1 MDAGTNL
8 DLGRLLDWLDGQLP
22 TTEATAVSAAVERA
36 VQAGDED
43 FKRTLAWL
51 RAFLSTSQ
59 LIPLQSPSADTL
71 NNLRRMFEEGWS
83 SKNRK
88 FAVTRH
94 IAVLANEQNQ
104 SLQRVGMRSVV
115 QADLA
120 NNRQIIYT
128 TELADVAVNI
138 VKHNHDVALQGQ
150 IFPNST
156 MSSADLTVQLLNQN
170 GNVGITGTTPQG
182 YFIFANLSPDVYQV
196 IISADQFEIET
207 GPIMISL

>member
-8 DLGRLLDWLDGQLP
+8 DLGRLLDWLDGQL
-22 TTEATAVSAAVERA
+22 SAAEAAAMAAAVDNA

-43 FKRTLAWL
+43 LKHTLAWV

-71 NNLRRMFEEGWS
+71 NNLRRMFEEGLS
-83 SKNRK
+83 NANRK
-88 FAVTRH
+88 IAVTRH
-94 IAVLANEQNQ
+94 IAVLVNDQHQ
-104 SLQRVGMRSVV
+104 HLQRAGMRSAV

-128 TELADVAVNI
+128 TELADVAVNVI
-138 VKHNHDVALQGQ
+138 KHNRDVAIQGQ
-150 IFPNST
+150 IFPNSAI
-156 MSSADLTVQLLNQN
+156 SSADLTVQLLSQD
-170 GNVGITGTTPQG
+170 GNVGITSTTAQG
-182 YFIFANLSPDVYQV
+182 YFVFANLSPDVYQV
-196 IISADQFEIET
+196 VISADQFEIET